1 MRRVRCQAE
10 LTVDAKG
17 RLALPRPLRA
27 ALEEIGNPGLVLV
40 FHKGALMAWTQAEFE
55 ERFEKPLAES
65 DPFDDEV
72 RDFTHALLSTAHD
85 VQMDGQGRIRLPPK
99 LRAYAHIDKDV
110 VVHSIVGR
118 VEIWDRISWERRFEE
133 SLQATRGRSGR
144 PGNRE

>member
-17 RLALPRPLRA
+17 RLALPRPVRA
-27 ALEEIGNPGLVLV
+27 ALEEQGSPALVLV
-40 FHKGALMAWTQAEFE
+40 FHKGALMAWTQDEFE
-55 ERFEKPLAES
+55 ERFERPLAES
-65 DPFDDEV
+65 DPFDDDV

-99 LRAYAHIDKDV
+99 LRRYASIDREV
-110 VVHSIVGR
+110 VVQSIVGR
-118 VEIWDRISWERRFEE
+118 IEVWDRETWERRFEE
-133 SLQATRGRSGR
+133 SLLNTRGRSGR